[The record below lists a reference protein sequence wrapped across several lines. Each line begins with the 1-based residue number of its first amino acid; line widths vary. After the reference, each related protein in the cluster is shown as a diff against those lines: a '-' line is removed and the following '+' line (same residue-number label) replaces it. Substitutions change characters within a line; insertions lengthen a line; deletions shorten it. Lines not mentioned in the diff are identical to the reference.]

1 VQTQEEG
8 EEAKAVTAVPSVR
21 PSRRTPRLGRWA
33 PDALGLAWTVLA
45 AALVLVRALHPGASL
60 GPFDLLSRFGLTSR
74 AGTTVHNAIQA
85 DQIQQF
91 VPWTNLAWHQV
102 HAGQLPLWNSYNVL
116 GMPLA
121 FNWQSSVFS
130 VPTALSYLFPVRYAY
145 TVIVLAR
152 LVIAGTGAYT
162 LCRVLGLGSFSA
174 AFGGTVFELS
184 GPMVDHAGWPHT
196 AVTCWAGW
204 IIAVVVLLV
213 RGRHR
218 LRDSVLLAVL
228 VAAAVYGGHPESLVV
243 LGVSLFVFVVVWL
256 AGRAR
261 VDRAPTVRPL
271 AWLLV
276 AGVCGLGLGAPLLLP
291 GSQVGLLSVRRNGS
305 GVAAFPLTHLPNLV
319 AAGLQ
324 GPDFTTSAYV
334 GLVALALAAVG
345 VWAGRKRPEVWA
357 LAVVV
362 VVSSALTF
370 LSPVDQLL
378 DHIPGAHTVTWNRA
392 VMILALAVA
401 VLAAFG
407 IDALVRSDRDTSEAA
422 RTLARWVGGAFAI
435 GGGGVLLLLAGSVVG
450 ISHLNK
456 HQHSLLW
463 PAAQAVVG
471 LAVGAVLWWRA
482 RRRPA
487 HGRGGAIGRGVAVVL
502 FAVESAFLLSTGASF
517 WSVSPSY
524 FPTNPAVTELQQS
537 VGTSL
542 VGYGSCRALAYL
554 TSSKQEVGIRPDAN
568 VAYRIREMAIYDPIL
583 PTSYL
588 QSWVAAGGAPTPHSL
603 AQLGIFCTR
612 IATLNQAR
620 LYGVRYVLEP
630 AGRKGPLGSVFDRL
644 VGNEELYSIPGA
656 ADATILPLVNGAE
669 PPLFAYGTAVP
680 VTHPDPASWRVPV
693 QATGN
698 LVLRLRLTN
707 VPGWQ
712 ATLDGRPLALEPWA
726 SGSMVEARI
735 PPGSHVVELHYW
747 PPLLSDGLVIA
758 AVVVVGLG
766 LTIAVAV
773 GHRRWARRSHR
784 RAG

>member
-1 VQTQEEG
+1 
-8 EEAKAVTAVPSVR
+8 
-21 PSRRTPRLGRWA
+21 
-33 PDALGLAWTVLA
+33 VLA

-60 GPFDLLSRFGLTSR
+60 GPFDLLSRFGLTSH

-261 VDRAPTVRPL
+261 VDGAPTVRPL

-324 GPDFTTSAYV
+324 GFDAALTGMLVLQFTMPVT
-334 GLVALALAAVG
+334 LAAVYL
-345 VWAGRKRPEVWA
+345 A
-357 LAVVV
+357 LPRWPGLAFGLPCLALLLGALPGLTGLLDPVAFKPLAAPLVIF
-362 VVSSALTF
+362 SALMLFVGLRKHLET
-370 LSPVDQLL
+370 SKNMGPIGPVD
-378 DHIPGAHTVTWNRA
+378 
-392 VMILALAVA
+392 
-401 VLAAFG
+401 F
-407 IDALVRSDRDTSEAA
+407 S
-422 RTLARWVGGAFAI
+422 
-435 GGGGVLLLLAGSVVG
+435 
-450 ISHLNK
+450 
-456 HQHSLLW
+456 
-463 PAAQAVVG
+463 
-471 LAVGAVLWWRA
+471 
-482 RRRPA
+482 
-487 HGRGGAIGRGVAVVL
+487 
-502 FAVESAFLLSTGASF
+502 
-517 WSVSPSY
+517 
-524 FPTNPAVTELQQS
+524 
-537 VGTSL
+537 
-542 VGYGSCRALAYL
+542 
-554 TSSKQEVGIRPDAN
+554 
-568 VAYRIREMAIYDPIL
+568 L
-583 PTSYL
+583 PT
-588 QSWVAAGGAPTPHSL
+588 T
-603 AQLGIFCTR
+603 
-612 IATLNQAR
+612 
-620 LYGVRYVLEP
+620 EP
-630 AGRKGPLGSVFDRL
+630 R
-644 VGNEELYSIPGA
+644 
-656 ADATILPLVNGAE
+656 
-669 PPLFAYGTAVP
+669 
-680 VTHPDPASWRVPV
+680 
-693 QATGN
+693 
-698 LVLRLRLTN
+698 
-707 VPGWQ
+707 
-712 ATLDGRPLALEPWA
+712 
-726 SGSMVEARI
+726 
-735 PPGSHVVELHYW
+735 
-747 PPLLSDGLVIA
+747 
-758 AVVVVGLG
+758 
-766 LTIAVAV
+766 
-773 GHRRWARRSHR
+773 
-784 RAG
+784 